1 MNPATSSSSTPSQL
15 LAAGR
20 WDLYGPVHKGLR
32 RRHAQLL
39 QRIGS
44 ADFAGDITPLLADLR
59 GHLQMAA
66 VHLIDEEIHIHRR
79 LDARAPDATV
89 MLESQHNGHRHHLD
103 ALEEAIRAL
112 EAQSHRTSLC
122 GHSLYLAFTRF
133 VAEDLLHMAHEEEV
147 TWPLLCSLYSDD
159 ELAGIEAEIVASLP
173 PALSAAIMSTMVAAV
188 NTPQRIHL
196 LRGIQAHAPAGD
208 YATLLDAVVKPA
220 LSEEEQQPLRAL
232 GLLD

>member
-1 MNPATSSSSTPSQL
+1 MGIAISPSPTSSQL

-44 ADFAGDITPLLADLR
+44 TDFAGDITDLLAELR
-59 GHLQMAA
+59 CHLQMAA
-66 VHLIDEEIHIHRR
+66 VHLMDEEAHIHRR
-79 LDARAPDATV
+79 LEARAPGAT
-89 MLESQHNGHRHHLD
+89 MQLESQHAGHRHHLD
-103 ALEEAIRAL
+103 ALEDAL
-112 EAQSHRTSLC
+112 RVLETDPHRTSLS
-122 GHSLYLAFTRF
+122 GHAVYLAFSRF
-133 VAEDLLHMAHEEEV
+133 VAEDLLHMAYEEEV
-147 TWPLLCSLYSDD
+147 TWPLLCALYSDE
-159 ELAGIEAEIVASLP
+159 ELAGIEADIVAHLP
-173 PALSAAIMSTMVAAV
+173 PALSAAVMGTMVAAV

-208 YATLLDAVVKPA
+208 YARLVDAVVKPA
-220 LSEEEQQPLRAL
+220 LSDEDLRPLHAL